1 MTDPRRTD
9 TGPVHSDSVD
19 AEATLERQETRRNRA
34 NRATRG
40 ALAAVLCLEALVVL
54 LVPRAIAQTSTGL
67 SGTKTALLVAFAL
80 TLIGT
85 GLLLRRRWGIGL
97 GSALQVVLAA
107 TVVLVP
113 VLIVVVVMFAALWL
127 FLLRTRHQVVGTPS
141 GWRMLI
147 S

>member
-19 AEATLERQETRRNRA
+19 AESTPERQETRRNRA